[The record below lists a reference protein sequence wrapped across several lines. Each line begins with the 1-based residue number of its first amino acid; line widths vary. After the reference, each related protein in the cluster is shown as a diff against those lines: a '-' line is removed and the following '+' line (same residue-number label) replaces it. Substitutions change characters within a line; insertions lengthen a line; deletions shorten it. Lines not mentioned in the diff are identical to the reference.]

1 MVPRA
6 CFPQDAPS
14 VTPIP
19 RKPQQAGN
27 LAAQTVAQG
36 AISVQWATKCVGSG
50 PKERTG
56 SAGGTQEPAGP
67 WYFPRSGGFLRLL
80 RLLPSAGVAV
90 GGRLRPRRYLTKSS
104 TTLGGQVPTL
114 RTPME

>member
-1 MVPRA
+1 MVSRA
-6 CFPQDAPS
+6 RFPQDAPP
-14 VTPIP
+14 VTPIS

-27 LAAQTVAQG
+27 LAAQTVTQG
-36 AISVQWATKCVGSG
+36 AISVQWPTKCVGSG

-67 WYFPRSGGFLRLL
+67 WSFPRSGGFLRV
-80 RLLPSAGVAV
+80 LPSEGVAV